1 MESLIGDNCFRI
13 LDKEQYIIF
22 YFTASWCKPCQN
34 IYPDLLKIIEKID
47 KNKIL
52 FYKIDID
59 ENDNNEICEKCNVTS
74 VPTFLLFR
82 NRSLVTK
89 SSGANINK
97 VINMINNFCK

>member
-1 MESLIGDNCFRI
+1 MENLIGDNCFKI

-22 YFTASWCKPCQN
+22 YFTASWCKPCQS
-34 IYPDLLKIIEKID
+34 IYPDLLKLIEKID
-47 KNKIL
+47 KNKIS

-82 NRSLVTK
+82 NRSLITK
-89 SSGANINK
+89 SSGANINNI
-97 VINMINNFCK
+97 INMINNFCK

>member
-82 NRSLVTK
+82 KRSLVTK
-89 SSGANINK
+89 SSGANINN